1 MTTLLEL
8 LGSGL
13 VRERVPLGPFTTY
26 KSGGPARYFVEVP
39 DEQTLGDLGSSGA
52 LGDLPILVL
61 GRGSNLVV
69 SDAGFH
75 GIVIRLGPLFGTVAV
90 EDTTVRAGGSAPLA
104 QVARTSVDSGLAGLE
119 FFVGI
124 PGSVGGAI
132 RQNAGCFGTE
142 TRDRLTRAR
151 IIELSDGTVAETGPD
166 ELDMSYRHSN
176 LGPSQV
182 VVEAVFAAAP
192 GDVATGRAELRR
204 ITRWRRDH
212 QPGGTFNAGSVFKN
226 PPGITAGELI
236 DSLGLKGMRV
246 GDVAVSE
253 KHANFFVAGSG
264 ATSDDIWRLVR
275 RVKDRVLEETGTNLE
290 PEIQFVGFE
299 DGN

>member
-26 KSGGPARYFVEVP
+26 KSGGPARYFVAVP
-39 DEQTLGDLGSSGA
+39 DEQTLGDLASSGA
-52 LGDLPILVL
+52 LGDLPVLVL

-75 GIVIRLGPLFGTVAV
+75 GVVIRLGPRFGTVEV

-142 TRDRLTRAR
+142 TRDRLIRAR
-151 IIELSDGTVAETGPD
+151 IIELGDGTVAEPGPD

-176 LGPSQV
+176 LGPAQV
-182 VVEAVFAAAP
+182 VVEAVFAAEP

-226 PPGITAGELI
+226 PPGTTAGEII

-246 GDVAVSE
+246 GEVAVSE